1 MPKILSIET
10 STALCSVALG
20 VEGKCVALRRDE
32 DRRHASLTA
41 LFCDEVLRESGLK
54 ASDLD
59 AVCISEGPG
68 SYTGLRVGLSTAKGL
83 CLGSEARLLSIC
95 SLDILAAMGSQI
107 ASPGQIIIPMIDA
120 RRMEVYCAEYNAASL
135 ERNTDVQAVVV
146 EDGSFGGIAANSIFI
161 GDGAVKCKD
170 VIGAGRF
177 EAAYPEASAM
187 VSLAEK
193 EYAAG
198 NFRDIA
204 YFTPFYLKDFTVTVS
219 KKKLF

>member
-10 STALCSVALG
+10 STSLCSVALG
-20 VEGKCVALRRDE
+20 IDGRCVASRRDE
-32 DRRHASLTA
+32 NRRHASLTA
-41 LFCDEVLRESGLK
+41 LFCDEVLREAGMK
-54 ASDLD
+54 ATDLD

-83 CLGSEARLLSIC
+83 CLGSGAKLLSIC
-95 SLDILAAMGSQI
+95 SLDILASMGSSM
-107 ASPGQIIIPMIDA
+107 AAPGQTIVPMIDA
-120 RRMEVYCAEYNAASL
+120 RRMEVYTAEYDAASL
-135 ERNTDVQAVVV
+135 ERKTDVQAVVV
-146 EDGSFGGIAANSIFI
+146 EEGSFSEIASNSIFI
-161 GDGAVKCKD
+161 GDGALKCRD
-170 VIGAGRF
+170 AIGAGRF
-177 EAAYPEASAM
+177 EPACPEASAM